1 MSLGNAANQ
10 LEGTEGIV
18 ALAGKLAQHR
28 AVFLSGDLSHGFR
41 TAALGSTVGIDEE
54 HRFALGQILPGKLHD
69 GLLNVKA
76 VDAGGKADAVILFQP
91 DRLSGCHINEV
102 EISFISHG
110 IQYLSG
116 IPMVAGV
123 VTDSGFHPF
132 PSKVQLKS
140 LW

>member
-54 HRFALGQILPGKLHD
+54 HRFALGQILP
-69 GLLNVKA
+69 
-76 VDAGGKADAVILFQP
+76 VILFQP

-110 IQYLSG
+110 IQDLSG